1 MDARKFTTCS
11 PCIIRETVNS
21 NFTPWMV
28 KLYPV
33 FAVRD
38 MFGGNGGHFMRKIEK
53 YSSRIRVLGFSRM
66 EISNAFP

>member
-38 MFGGNGGHFMRKIEK
+38 MFGGNGGAFYEENREI
-53 YSSRIRVLGFSRM
+53 YFSYFSRM